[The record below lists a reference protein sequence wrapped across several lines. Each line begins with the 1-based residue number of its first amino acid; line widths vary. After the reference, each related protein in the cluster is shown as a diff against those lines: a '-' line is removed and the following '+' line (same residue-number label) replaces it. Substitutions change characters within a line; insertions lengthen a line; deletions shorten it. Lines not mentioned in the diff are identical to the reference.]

1 MCLEAARSNVG
12 KVKPLWKVLR
22 MAQANGS
29 NFFDLRLRKGV
40 AIGMTGKT
48 IGFEKRRNAGS
59 FRQGRKLPYVK
70 WLLNGVMGVLLIVS
84 MIPLLW
90 VVRTAFIP
98 KELALDLTAVSWP
111 VLDNFKRVLAAAPFG
126 KYYGNTLVIVVGVLL
141 VQFVLIT
148 LAGYAFARID
158 FYGSKALF
166 VLFLSQL
173 MIAPEVL
180 ILPNYS
186 MMAKWG
192 LTDTKIG
199 IMLPFFASAMGT
211 LIVRQTIKT
220 IPYEL
225 EEAAKVDG
233 AGLFQILWK
242 VYVPLLKPAY
252 ISFGM
257 ISASFQWNNF
267 LWPLVMTDSVEK
279 RPLSLG
285 LAMFAM
291 SYETGM
297 QWSDVSA
304 ATVLVC
310 APLLLLFLVFQRQ
323 FMESFMHSGIK

>member
-1 MCLEAARSNVG
+1 MVNTRAMAIQTTRKYRPVPVG
-12 KVKPLWKVLR
+12 
-22 MAQANGS
+22 Q
-29 NFFDLRLRKGV
+29 
-40 AIGMTGKT
+40 
-48 IGFEKRRNAGS
+48 
-59 FRQGRKLPYVK
+59 
-70 WLLNGVMGVLLIVS
+70 LLINGIMLLFLAVS
-84 MIPLLW
+84 MIPLIW
-90 VVRTAFIP
+90 VIRTAFIP
-98 KELALDLTAVSWP
+98 KDLALDLTALALP
-111 VLDNFKRVLAAAPFG
+111 TLDNFKRVLAAAPFG
-126 KYYGNTLVIVVGVLL
+126 KYYGNTIFITAGVLL
-141 VQFVLIT
+141 IQFVLIT

-158 FYGSKALF
+158 FYGSKVLF

-211 LIVRQTIKT
+211 LIVRQTMKT

-225 EEAAKVDG
+225 EEAAKMNG
-233 AGLFQILWK
+233 ANLFEILWK

-252 ISFGM
+252 VSFGM

-291 SYETGM
+291 SYETGV

-310 APLLLLFLVFQRQ
+310 APLLILFFVFQRQ

>member
-1 MCLEAARSNVG
+1 MYQPAAYG
-12 KVKPLWKVLR
+12 KR
-22 MAQANGS
+22 M
-29 NFFDLRLRKGV
+29 RKKRMN
-40 AIGMTGKT
+40 IGKLLIMT
-48 IGFEKRRNAGS
+48 S
-59 FRQGRKLPYVK
+59 
-70 WLLNGVMGVLLIVS
+70 MSVLLLIN

-90 VVRTAFIP
+90 VIRTAFIP
-98 KELALDLTAVSWP
+98 QNLALDLTAVAMP
-111 VLDNFKRVLAAAPFG
+111 VLDNFKRVLEAAPFG
-126 KYYGNTLVIVVGVLL
+126 KYYGNTLFITLGVLA
-141 VQFVLIT
+141 VQFVMIT

-158 FYGSKALF
+158 FYGSKVLF
-166 VLFLSQL
+166 VIFLSQM

-180 ILPNYS
+180 ILPNYT

-211 LIVRQTIKT
+211 LIVRQTVKT

-233 AGLFQILWK
+233 ANLFQILWR

-291 SYETGM
+291 SYETGA

-310 APLLLLFLVFQRQ
+310 APLLILFVLFQKQ

>member
-1 MCLEAARSNVG
+1 MVNTRAMAIQTTRKYRPVPVG
-12 KVKPLWKVLR
+12 
-22 MAQANGS
+22 Q
-29 NFFDLRLRKGV
+29 
-40 AIGMTGKT
+40 
-48 IGFEKRRNAGS
+48 
-59 FRQGRKLPYVK
+59 
-70 WLLNGVMGVLLIVS
+70 LLINGIMLLFLAVS
-84 MIPLLW
+84 MIPLIW
-90 VVRTAFIP
+90 VIRTAFIP
-98 KELALDLTAVSWP
+98 KDLALDLTALALP
-111 VLDNFKRVLAAAPFG
+111 TLDNFKRVLAAAPFG
-126 KYYGNTLVIVVGVLL
+126 KYYGNTIFITAGVLL
-141 VQFVLIT
+141 IQFVLIT

-158 FYGSKALF
+158 FYGSKVLF

-211 LIVRQTIKT
+211 LIVRQTMKT
-220 IPYEL
+220 MPYEL
-225 EEAAKVDG
+225 EEAAKMDG
-233 AGLFQILWK
+233 ANLFEILWK

-252 ISFGM
+252 VSFGM

-291 SYETGM
+291 SYETGV

-310 APLLLLFLVFQRQ
+310 APLLILFFVFQRQ

>member
-1 MCLEAARSNVG
+1 MYIRQTAAIPAYDNR
-12 KVKPLWKVLR
+12 
-22 MAQANGS
+22 
-29 NFFDLRLRKGV
+29 RKRIHVEWG
-40 AIGMTGKT
+40 T
-48 IGFEKRRNAGS
+48 
-59 FRQGRKLPYVK
+59 
-70 WLLNGVMGVLLIVS
+70 LLIYVVMRS
-84 MIPLLW
+84 LLMICMIPLIW
-90 VVRTAFIP
+90 VIRTAFIP
-98 KELALDLTAVSWP
+98 KELALDLTAVAAP
-111 VLDNFKRVLAAAPFG
+111 VLDNFKRVMAAAPFD
-126 KYYGNTLVIVVGVLL
+126 KYYGNTIFIVLGVLL

-166 VLFLSQL
+166 VLFLSQM

-192 LTDTKIG
+192 LTDTRIG

-211 LIVRQTIKT
+211 MIVRQTIKT

-225 EEAAKVDG
+225 EEAAKADG
-233 AGLFQILWK
+233 ANLFQILWK

-291 SYETGM
+291 SYETGA

-310 APLLLLFLVFQRQ
+310 APLLLLFFVFQRQ

>member
-1 MCLEAARSNVG
+1 MYQPAVYGKRKRRKRISIG
-12 KVKPLWKVLR
+12 KVL
-22 MAQANGS
+22 A
-29 NFFDLRLRKGV
+29 
-40 AIGMTGKT
+40 MTLM
-48 IGFEKRRNAGS
+48 S
-59 FRQGRKLPYVK
+59 
-70 WLLNGVMGVLLIVS
+70 VLLLVN
-84 MIPLLW
+84 MIPLIW
-90 VVRTAFIP
+90 VIRTAFIP
-98 KELALDLTAVSWP
+98 QNLALDLTAVAAP
-111 VLDNFKRVLAAAPFG
+111 VLDNFKRVLEAAPFG
-126 KYYGNTLVIVVGVLL
+126 KYYGNTLFITLGVLA

-158 FYGSKALF
+158 FYGSKVLF
-166 VLFLSQL
+166 VIFLSQM

-211 LIVRQTIKT
+211 LIVRQTVKT

-233 AGLFQILWK
+233 ANLFQILWR

-291 SYETGM
+291 SYETGA

-310 APLLLLFLVFQRQ
+310 APLLILFVLFQKQ

>member
-1 MCLEAARSNVG
+1 MVNTRAMAIQTTRKYRPVPVG
-12 KVKPLWKVLR
+12 
-22 MAQANGS
+22 Q
-29 NFFDLRLRKGV
+29 
-40 AIGMTGKT
+40 
-48 IGFEKRRNAGS
+48 
-59 FRQGRKLPYVK
+59 
-70 WLLNGVMGVLLIVS
+70 LLINGIMLLFLAVS
-84 MIPLLW
+84 MIPLIW
-90 VVRTAFIP
+90 VIRTAFIP
-98 KELALDLTAVSWP
+98 KDLALDLTALALP
-111 VLDNFKRVLAAAPFG
+111 TLDNFKRVLAAAPFG
-126 KYYGNTLVIVVGVLL
+126 KYYGNTIFITAGVLL
-141 VQFVLIT
+141 IQFVLIT

-158 FYGSKALF
+158 FYGSKVLF

-211 LIVRQTIKT
+211 LIVRQTMKT

-225 EEAAKVDG
+225 EEAAKMDG
-233 AGLFQILWK
+233 ANLFEIIWK

-252 ISFGM
+252 VSFGM

-291 SYETGM
+291 SYETGV

-304 ATVLVC
+304 ATILVC
-310 APLLLLFLVFQRQ
+310 APLLILFFVFQRQ
-323 FMESFMHSGIK
+323 FMESFMYSGIK

>member
-1 MCLEAARSNVG
+1 MVNTRAMAIQTTRKYRPVPVG
-12 KVKPLWKVLR
+12 
-22 MAQANGS
+22 Q
-29 NFFDLRLRKGV
+29 
-40 AIGMTGKT
+40 
-48 IGFEKRRNAGS
+48 
-59 FRQGRKLPYVK
+59 
-70 WLLNGVMGVLLIVS
+70 LLINGIMLLFLAVS
-84 MIPLLW
+84 MIPLIW
-90 VVRTAFIP
+90 VIRTAFIP
-98 KELALDLTAVSWP
+98 KDLALDLTALALP
-111 VLDNFKRVLAAAPFG
+111 TLDNFKRVLAAAPFG
-126 KYYGNTLVIVVGVLL
+126 KYYGNTIFITAGVLL
-141 VQFVLIT
+141 IQFVLIT

-158 FYGSKALF
+158 FYGSKVLF

-211 LIVRQTIKT
+211 LIVRQTMKT

-225 EEAAKVDG
+225 EETAKMDG
-233 AGLFQILWK
+233 ANLFEILWK

-252 ISFGM
+252 VSFGM

-291 SYETGM
+291 SYETGV

-310 APLLLLFLVFQRQ
+310 APLLILFFVFQRQ

>member
-1 MCLEAARSNVG
+1 MYQPAVYG
-12 KVKPLWKVLR
+12 K
-22 MAQANGS
+22 
-29 NFFDLRLRKGV
+29 RKRRKR
-40 AIGMTGKT
+40 ISIGKT
-48 IGFEKRRNAGS
+48 LIMTLMS
-59 FRQGRKLPYVK
+59 
-70 WLLNGVMGVLLIVS
+70 VLILVN
-84 MIPLLW
+84 MIPLIW
-90 VVRTAFIP
+90 VIRTAFIP
-98 KELALDLTAVSWP
+98 QNLALDLTAVAAP
-111 VLDNFKRVLAAAPFG
+111 ILDNFKRVLEAAPFG
-126 KYYGNTLVIVVGVLL
+126 KYYGNTLFITLGVLA

-158 FYGSKALF
+158 FYGSKVLF
-166 VLFLSQL
+166 VIFLSQM

-211 LIVRQTIKT
+211 LIVRQTMKT

-233 AGLFQILWK
+233 ANLFQILWR

-291 SYETGM
+291 SYETGA

-310 APLLLLFLVFQRQ
+310 APLLILFVLFQKQ

>member
-1 MCLEAARSNVG
+1 MYQPAVYGKRKRRKRISIG
-12 KVKPLWKVLR
+12 KVLV
-22 MAQANGS
+22 
-29 NFFDLRLRKGV
+29 
-40 AIGMTGKT
+40 MTLM
-48 IGFEKRRNAGS
+48 S
-59 FRQGRKLPYVK
+59 
-70 WLLNGVMGVLLIVS
+70 VLLLVN
-84 MIPLLW
+84 MIPLIW
-90 VVRTAFIP
+90 VIRTAFIP
-98 KELALDLTAVSWP
+98 QNLALDLTAVAAP
-111 VLDNFKRVLAAAPFG
+111 ILDNFKRVLEAAPFG
-126 KYYGNTLVIVVGVLL
+126 KYYGNTLFITLGVLA

-158 FYGSKALF
+158 FYGSKVLF
-166 VLFLSQL
+166 VIFLSQM

-211 LIVRQTIKT
+211 LIVRQTVKT

-233 AGLFQILWK
+233 ANLFQILWR

-291 SYETGM
+291 SYETGA

-310 APLLLLFLVFQRQ
+310 APLLILFVLFQKQ

>member
-1 MCLEAARSNVG
+1 MYKNMTIEQEFIYKRSLRSQRKAVNVVEIFCRVMMILLLVICL
-12 KVKPLWKVLR
+12 
-22 MAQANGS
+22 
-29 NFFDLRLRKGV
+29 
-40 AIGMTGKT
+40 
-48 IGFEKRRNAGS
+48 
-59 FRQGRKLPYVK
+59 
-70 WLLNGVMGVLLIVS
+70 
-84 MIPLLW
+84 IPLLW

-98 KELALDLTAVSWP
+98 QEKALDLFATFVP
-111 VLDNFKRVLAAAPFG
+111 TLDNFKRVMEAALFDQ
-126 KYYGNTLVIVVGVLL
+126 YYGNTMIIVIGVLM
-141 VQFVLIT
+141 VQFFMIT

-166 VLFLSQL
+166 ILFLSQL

-186 MMAKWG
+186 LMVKWG
-192 LTDTKIG
+192 LTDSRIG

-233 AGLFQILWK
+233 AGLPYIIWK
-242 VYVPLLKPAY
+242 IYVPLLKPAY
-252 ISFGM
+252 LSFGL

-291 SYETGM
+291 SYETGA
-297 QWSDVSA
+297 QWRDVSA

-310 APLLLLFLVFQRQ
+310 APLILLFLFFQKQ
-323 FMESFMHSGIK
+323 FVESFMHAGIK

>member
-1 MCLEAARSNVG
+1 MVNTRAMAIQTTRKYRPVPVG
-12 KVKPLWKVLR
+12 
-22 MAQANGS
+22 Q
-29 NFFDLRLRKGV
+29 
-40 AIGMTGKT
+40 
-48 IGFEKRRNAGS
+48 
-59 FRQGRKLPYVK
+59 
-70 WLLNGVMGVLLIVS
+70 LLINGIMLLFLAVS
-84 MIPLLW
+84 MIPLIW
-90 VVRTAFIP
+90 VIRTAFIP
-98 KELALDLTAVSWP
+98 KDLALDLAALALPT
-111 VLDNFKRVLAAAPFG
+111 LDNFKRVLAAAPFG
-126 KYYGNTLVIVVGVLL
+126 KYYGNTIFITAGVLL
-141 VQFVLIT
+141 IQFVLIT

-158 FYGSKALF
+158 FYGSKVLF

-211 LIVRQTIKT
+211 LIVRQTMKT

-225 EEAAKVDG
+225 EEAAKMDG
-233 AGLFQILWK
+233 ANLFEILWK

-252 ISFGM
+252 VSFGM

-291 SYETGM
+291 SYETGV

-310 APLLLLFLVFQRQ
+310 APLLILFFVFQRQ

>member
-1 MCLEAARSNVG
+1 MYQPAVYGKRKRRKRISIG
-12 KVKPLWKVLR
+12 KVLV
-22 MAQANGS
+22 
-29 NFFDLRLRKGV
+29 
-40 AIGMTGKT
+40 MTLM
-48 IGFEKRRNAGS
+48 S
-59 FRQGRKLPYVK
+59 
-70 WLLNGVMGVLLIVS
+70 VLLLVN
-84 MIPLLW
+84 MIPLIW
-90 VVRTAFIP
+90 VIRTAFIP
-98 KELALDLTAVSWP
+98 QNLALDLTAVAAP
-111 VLDNFKRVLAAAPFG
+111 ILDNFKRVLEAAPFG
-126 KYYGNTLVIVVGVLL
+126 KYYGNTLFITLGVLA

-158 FYGSKALF
+158 FYGSKVLF
-166 VLFLSQL
+166 VIFLSQM

-211 LIVRQTIKT
+211 LIVRQTMKT

-233 AGLFQILWK
+233 ANLFQILWR

-291 SYETGM
+291 SYETGA

-310 APLLLLFLVFQRQ
+310 APLLILFVLFQKQ

>member
-1 MCLEAARSNVG
+1 MDRSSVYDRKRPVKKMNIG
-12 KVKPLWKVLR
+12 K
-22 MAQANGS
+22 
-29 NFFDLRLRKGV
+29 
-40 AIGMTGKT
+40 
-48 IGFEKRRNAGS
+48 
-59 FRQGRKLPYVK
+59 
-70 WLLNGVMGVLLIVS
+70 LLVITLMSAFLIIN
-84 MIPLLW
+84 MIPLIW

-98 KELALDLTAVSWP
+98 QQQALDLKAVAMP

-126 KYYGNTLVIVVGVLL
+126 KYYGNTLVITIGVLAI
-141 VQFVLIT
+141 QFVLIT

-158 FYGSKALF
+158 FYGSRALF
-166 VLFLSQL
+166 VLFLSQM

-180 ILPNYS
+180 ILPNYT

-192 LTDTKIG
+192 MTDTRIG

-211 LIVRQTIKT
+211 LIVRQTVKT

-233 AGLFQILWK
+233 ANIFQILWR

-252 ISFGM
+252 LSFGM

-291 SYETGM
+291 SYETGA
-297 QWSDVSA
+297 QWSDVCA

-310 APLLLLFLVFQRQ
+310 APLLLLFILFQRQ

>member
-1 MCLEAARSNVG
+1 MVNTRAMAIQTTRKYRPVPVG
-12 KVKPLWKVLR
+12 
-22 MAQANGS
+22 Q
-29 NFFDLRLRKGV
+29 
-40 AIGMTGKT
+40 
-48 IGFEKRRNAGS
+48 
-59 FRQGRKLPYVK
+59 
-70 WLLNGVMGVLLIVS
+70 LLINGIMLLFLAVS
-84 MIPLLW
+84 MIPLIW
-90 VVRTAFIP
+90 VIRTAFIP
-98 KELALDLTAVSWP
+98 KDLALDLTALALP
-111 VLDNFKRVLAAAPFG
+111 TLDNFKRVLAAAPFG
-126 KYYGNTLVIVVGVLL
+126 KYYGNTIFITAGVLL
-141 VQFVLIT
+141 IQFVLIT

-158 FYGSKALF
+158 FYGSKVLF
-166 VLFLSQL
+166 VFFLSQL

-211 LIVRQTIKT
+211 LIVRQTMKT

-225 EEAAKVDG
+225 EEAAKMDG
-233 AGLFQILWK
+233 ANLFEILWK

-252 ISFGM
+252 VSFGM

-291 SYETGM
+291 SYETGV

-310 APLLLLFLVFQRQ
+310 APLLILFFVFQRQ

>member
-1 MCLEAARSNVG
+1 MYKMHSNS
-12 KVKPLWKVLR
+12 
-22 MAQANGS
+22 M
-29 NFFDLRLRKGV
+29 
-40 AIGMTGKT
+40 AIGRRAHHRIALGKAV
-48 IGFEKRRNAGS
+48 IYIFMIA
-59 FRQGRKLPYVK
+59 F
-70 WLLNGVMGVLLIVS
+70 LLIC

-98 KELALDLTAVSWP
+98 ANKALDLMAIAMP
-111 VLDNFKRVLAAAPFG
+111 VLDNFKRVLEAAPFIT
-126 KYYGNTLVIVVGVLL
+126 YYMNTIVIVVGVLA
-141 VQFVLIT
+141 VQFILIT

-158 FYGSKALF
+158 FYGSNFLF
-166 VLFLSQL
+166 VIFLSQL

-233 AGLFQILWK
+233 ANLFQILWK
-242 VYVPLLKPAY
+242 VYVPLLKSAY

-291 SYETGM
+291 SYETGA

-304 ATVLVC
+304 ATVLVI
-310 APLLLLFLVFQRQ
+310 APLLLVFIIFQRQ
-323 FMESFMHSGIK
+323 FIESFMHSGIK

>member
-1 MCLEAARSNVG
+1 MLATKSLPKVHIG
-12 KVKPLWKVLR
+12 KIVCYAL
-22 MAQANGS
+22 M
-29 NFFDLRLRKGV
+29 
-40 AIGMTGKT
+40 IT
-48 IGFEKRRNAGS
+48 
-59 FRQGRKLPYVK
+59 
-70 WLLNGVMGVLLIVS
+70 LLFIS
-84 MIPLLW
+84 MVPLLW

-98 KELALDLTAVSWP
+98 QELTLDLTAVSLP
-111 VLDNFKRVLAAAPFG
+111 VLDNFKRVLQAAPFG
-126 KYYGNTLVIVVGVLL
+126 KYYGNTLFIVIGVL
-141 VQFVLIT
+141 VIQFVLVT

-166 VLFLSQL
+166 VLFLSQM

-180 ILPNYS
+180 ILPNYTL
-186 MMAKWG
+186 MAKWG

-233 AGLFQILWK
+233 ASLPQIIWK

-291 SYETGM
+291 SYETGA

-310 APLLLLFLVFQRQ
+310 APLLILFVVLQKQ
-323 FMESFMHSGIK
+323 FIESFMHSGIK

>member
-1 MCLEAARSNVG
+1 MYIRQTAAIPAYDNR
-12 KVKPLWKVLR
+12 
-22 MAQANGS
+22 
-29 NFFDLRLRKGV
+29 RKRIHVEWG
-40 AIGMTGKT
+40 T
-48 IGFEKRRNAGS
+48 
-59 FRQGRKLPYVK
+59 
-70 WLLNGVMGVLLIVS
+70 LLIYVVMLS
-84 MIPLLW
+84 LLMICMIPLIW
-90 VVRTAFIP
+90 VIRTAFIP
-98 KELALDLTAVSWP
+98 KELALDLTAVAAP
-111 VLDNFKRVLAAAPFG
+111 VLDNFKRVMAAAPFD
-126 KYYGNTLVIVVGVLL
+126 KYYGNTIFIVLGVLL

-166 VLFLSQL
+166 VLFLSQM

-186 MMAKWG
+186 VMAKWG
-192 LTDTKIG
+192 LTDTRIG

-211 LIVRQTIKT
+211 MIVRQTIKT

-225 EEAAKVDG
+225 EEAAKADG
-233 AGLFQILWK
+233 ANLFQILWK

-291 SYETGM
+291 SYETGA

-310 APLLLLFLVFQRQ
+310 APLLLLFFVFQRQ

>member
-1 MCLEAARSNVG
+1 MYQPAVYGKRKRRKRISIG
-12 KVKPLWKVLR
+12 KVLV
-22 MAQANGS
+22 
-29 NFFDLRLRKGV
+29 
-40 AIGMTGKT
+40 MTLM
-48 IGFEKRRNAGS
+48 S
-59 FRQGRKLPYVK
+59 
-70 WLLNGVMGVLLIVS
+70 VLLLVN
-84 MIPLLW
+84 MIPLIW
-90 VVRTAFIP
+90 VIRTAFIP
-98 KELALDLTAVSWP
+98 QNLALDLTAVAAP
-111 VLDNFKRVLAAAPFG
+111 VLDNFKRVLEAAPFG
-126 KYYGNTLVIVVGVLL
+126 KYYGNTLFITLGVLA

-158 FYGSKALF
+158 FYGSKVLF
-166 VLFLSQL
+166 VIFLSQM

-211 LIVRQTIKT
+211 LIVRQTMKT

-233 AGLFQILWK
+233 ANLFQILWR

-291 SYETGM
+291 SYETGA

-310 APLLLLFLVFQRQ
+310 APLLILFVLFQKQ

>member
-1 MCLEAARSNVG
+1 
-12 KVKPLWKVLR
+12 
-22 MAQANGS
+22 
-29 NFFDLRLRKGV
+29 
-40 AIGMTGKT
+40 
-48 IGFEKRRNAGS
+48 
-59 FRQGRKLPYVK
+59 
-70 WLLNGVMGVLLIVS
+70 
-84 MIPLLW
+84 MI
-90 VVRTAFIP
+90 
-98 KELALDLTAVSWP
+98 
-111 VLDNFKRVLAAAPFG
+111 
-126 KYYGNTLVIVVGVLL
+126 
-141 VQFVLIT
+141 QFVLIT

-225 EEAAKVDG
+225 EEAAKMDG
-233 AGLFQILWK
+233 ANLFQILWK

-310 APLLLLFLVFQRQ
+310 APLLILFFVFQRQ

>member
-1 MCLEAARSNVG
+1 MYQPAVYGKRKRRKRISIG
-12 KVKPLWKVLR
+12 KVLV
-22 MAQANGS
+22 
-29 NFFDLRLRKGV
+29 
-40 AIGMTGKT
+40 MTLM
-48 IGFEKRRNAGS
+48 S
-59 FRQGRKLPYVK
+59 
-70 WLLNGVMGVLLIVS
+70 VLLLVN
-84 MIPLLW
+84 MIPIIW
-90 VVRTAFIP
+90 VIRTAFIP
-98 KELALDLTAVSWP
+98 QNLALDLTAVAAP
-111 VLDNFKRVLAAAPFG
+111 ILDNFKRVLEAAPFG
-126 KYYGNTLVIVVGVLL
+126 KYYGNTLFITLGVLA

-158 FYGSKALF
+158 FYGSKVLF
-166 VLFLSQL
+166 VIFLSQM

-211 LIVRQTIKT
+211 LIVRQTMKT

-233 AGLFQILWK
+233 ANLFQILWR

-291 SYETGM
+291 SYETGA

-310 APLLLLFLVFQRQ
+310 APLLILFVLFQKQ

>member
-1 MCLEAARSNVG
+1 MVNTRAMAIQTTRKYRPVPVG
-12 KVKPLWKVLR
+12 
-22 MAQANGS
+22 Q
-29 NFFDLRLRKGV
+29 
-40 AIGMTGKT
+40 
-48 IGFEKRRNAGS
+48 
-59 FRQGRKLPYVK
+59 
-70 WLLNGVMGVLLIVS
+70 LLINGIMLLFLAVS
-84 MIPLLW
+84 MIPLIW
-90 VVRTAFIP
+90 VIRTAFIP
-98 KELALDLTAVSWP
+98 KDLALDLTALALP
-111 VLDNFKRVLAAAPFG
+111 TLDNFKRVLAAAPFG
-126 KYYGNTLVIVVGVLL
+126 KYYGNTIFITAGVLL
-141 VQFVLIT
+141 IQFVLIT

-211 LIVRQTIKT
+211 LIVRQTMKT

-225 EEAAKVDG
+225 EEAAKMDG
-233 AGLFQILWK
+233 ANLFEILWK
-242 VYVPLLKPAY
+242 VYVPLLRPAY
-252 ISFGM
+252 VSFGM

-291 SYETGM
+291 SYETGV

-310 APLLLLFLVFQRQ
+310 APLLILFFVFQRQ

>member
-1 MCLEAARSNVG
+1 MYIRQTAAIPAYDNR
-12 KVKPLWKVLR
+12 
-22 MAQANGS
+22 
-29 NFFDLRLRKGV
+29 RKRIHVEWG
-40 AIGMTGKT
+40 T
-48 IGFEKRRNAGS
+48 
-59 FRQGRKLPYVK
+59 
-70 WLLNGVMGVLLIVS
+70 LLIYVVMLS
-84 MIPLLW
+84 LLMICMIPLIW
-90 VVRTAFIP
+90 VIRTAFIP
-98 KELALDLTAVSWP
+98 KELALDLTAVAAP
-111 VLDNFKRVLAAAPFG
+111 VLDNFKRVMAAAPFD
-126 KYYGNTLVIVVGVLL
+126 KYYGNTIFIVLGVLL

-166 VLFLSQL
+166 VLFLSQM

-186 MMAKWG
+186 MRAKWG
-192 LTDTKIG
+192 LTDTRIG

-211 LIVRQTIKT
+211 MIVRQTIKT

-225 EEAAKVDG
+225 EEAAKADG
-233 AGLFQILWK
+233 ANLFQILWK

-291 SYETGM
+291 SYETGA

-310 APLLLLFLVFQRQ
+310 APLLLLFFVFQRQ

>member
-1 MCLEAARSNVG
+1 MVNTRAMAIQTTRKYRPVPVG
-12 KVKPLWKVLR
+12 
-22 MAQANGS
+22 Q
-29 NFFDLRLRKGV
+29 
-40 AIGMTGKT
+40 
-48 IGFEKRRNAGS
+48 
-59 FRQGRKLPYVK
+59 
-70 WLLNGVMGVLLIVS
+70 LLINGIMLLFLAVS
-84 MIPLLW
+84 MIPLIW
-90 VVRTAFIP
+90 VIRTAFIP
-98 KELALDLTAVSWP
+98 KDLALDLTALALP
-111 VLDNFKRVLAAAPFG
+111 TLDNFKRVLAAAPFG
-126 KYYGNTLVIVVGVLL
+126 KYYGNTIFITAGVLL
-141 VQFVLIT
+141 IQFVLIT

-158 FYGSKALF
+158 FYGSKVLF

-211 LIVRQTIKT
+211 LIVRQTMKT

-225 EEAAKVDG
+225 EEAAKMDG
-233 AGLFQILWK
+233 ANLFEILWK

-252 ISFGM
+252 VSFGM
-257 ISASFQWNNF
+257 ISASFQWNNV

-291 SYETGM
+291 SYETGV

-310 APLLLLFLVFQRQ
+310 APLLILFFVFQRQ

>member
-1 MCLEAARSNVG
+1 MVNTRAMAIQTTRKYRPVPVG
-12 KVKPLWKVLR
+12 
-22 MAQANGS
+22 Q
-29 NFFDLRLRKGV
+29 
-40 AIGMTGKT
+40 
-48 IGFEKRRNAGS
+48 
-59 FRQGRKLPYVK
+59 
-70 WLLNGVMGVLLIVS
+70 LLINGIMLLFLAVS
-84 MIPLLW
+84 MIPLIW
-90 VVRTAFIP
+90 VIRTAFIP
-98 KELALDLTAVSWP
+98 KDLALDLTALALP
-111 VLDNFKRVLAAAPFG
+111 TLDNFKRVLAAAPFG
-126 KYYGNTLVIVVGVLL
+126 KYYGNTIFITAGVLL
-141 VQFVLIT
+141 IQFVLIT

-158 FYGSKALF
+158 FYGSKVLF

-211 LIVRQTIKT
+211 LIVRQTMKT

-225 EEAAKVDG
+225 EEAAKMDG
-233 AGLFQILWK
+233 ANLFEILWK

-252 ISFGM
+252 VSFGM

-279 RPLSLG
+279 KPLSLG

-291 SYETGM
+291 SYETGV

-310 APLLLLFLVFQRQ
+310 APLLILFFVFQRQ

>member
-1 MCLEAARSNVG
+1 MVNTRAMAIQTTRKYRPVPVG
-12 KVKPLWKVLR
+12 
-22 MAQANGS
+22 Q
-29 NFFDLRLRKGV
+29 
-40 AIGMTGKT
+40 
-48 IGFEKRRNAGS
+48 
-59 FRQGRKLPYVK
+59 
-70 WLLNGVMGVLLIVS
+70 LLINGIMLLFLAVS
-84 MIPLLW
+84 MIPLIW
-90 VVRTAFIP
+90 VIRTAFIP
-98 KELALDLTAVSWP
+98 KDLALDLTALALP
-111 VLDNFKRVLAAAPFG
+111 TLDNFKRVLAAAPFG
-126 KYYGNTLVIVVGVLL
+126 KYYGNTIFITAGVLL
-141 VQFVLIT
+141 IQFVLIT

-158 FYGSKALF
+158 FYGSKVLF

-211 LIVRQTIKT
+211 LIVRQTMKT

-225 EEAAKVDG
+225 EEAAKMDG
-233 AGLFQILWK
+233 ANLFEILWK

-252 ISFGM
+252 VSFGM
-257 ISASFQWNNF
+257 VSASFQWNNF

-291 SYETGM
+291 SYETGV

-310 APLLLLFLVFQRQ
+310 APLLILFFVFQRQ

>member
-1 MCLEAARSNVG
+1 MVNTRAMAIQTTRKYRPVPVG
-12 KVKPLWKVLR
+12 
-22 MAQANGS
+22 Q
-29 NFFDLRLRKGV
+29 
-40 AIGMTGKT
+40 
-48 IGFEKRRNAGS
+48 
-59 FRQGRKLPYVK
+59 
-70 WLLNGVMGVLLIVS
+70 LLINGIMLLFLAVS
-84 MIPLLW
+84 MIPLIW
-90 VVRTAFIP
+90 VIRTAFIP
-98 KELALDLTAVSWP
+98 KDLALDLTALALPS
-111 VLDNFKRVLAAAPFG
+111 LDNFKRVLAAAPFG
-126 KYYGNTLVIVVGVLL
+126 KYYGNTIFITAGVLL
-141 VQFVLIT
+141 IQFVLIT

-158 FYGSKALF
+158 FYGSKVLF

-211 LIVRQTIKT
+211 LIVRQTMKT

-225 EEAAKVDG
+225 EEAAKMDG
-233 AGLFQILWK
+233 ANLFEILWK

-252 ISFGM
+252 VSFGM

-291 SYETGM
+291 SYETGV

-310 APLLLLFLVFQRQ
+310 APLLILFFVFQRQ